1 MTEYMSTNPKPPLP
15 RHSQVAHWLHDQQRA
30 ISAREAADVF
40 GVSSWSIERDFARI
54 RGLSGIV
61 VLDEQRVPSKGG
73 QQYLLR
79 VLQIFP
85 YWLDEHQQPHQ
96 QLASSWDLNAPPHV
110 ARPTLPSLVSISR
123 PTSTQYRCL
132 SLLVSNACLAKCAEL
147 LEKTVG

>member
-15 RHSQVAHWLHDQQRA
+15 RYLQVAHWLHDQQRA

-40 GVSSWSIERDFARI
+40 GVSSWSIERDFARV

-61 VLDEQRVPSKGG
+61 VFDEQRVPSKGG

-85 YWLDEHQQPHQ
+85 TGLTNTSNPIN
-96 QLASSWDLNAPPHV
+96 SSPVPG
-110 ARPTLPSLVSISR
+110 
-123 PTSTQYRCL
+123 TSTPPSRGETCSAVL
-132 SLLVSNACLAKCAEL
+132 GVN
-147 LEKTVG
+147 

>member
-1 MTEYMSTNPKPPLP
+1 MSTNPKPPLP
-15 RHSQVAHWLHDQQRA
+15 RYLQVAHWLHDQQRA

-40 GVSSWSIERDFARI
+40 GVSSWSIERDFARV

-61 VLDEQRVPSKGG
+61 VFDEQRVPSKGG

-96 QLASSWDLNAPPHV
+96 QLASSWDLNAPLTWRDLLCRPWCQLV
-110 ARPTLPSLVSISR
+110 ARHQRSID
-123 PTSTQYRCL
+123 
-132 SLLVSNACLAKCAEL
+132 A
-147 LEKTVG
+147 